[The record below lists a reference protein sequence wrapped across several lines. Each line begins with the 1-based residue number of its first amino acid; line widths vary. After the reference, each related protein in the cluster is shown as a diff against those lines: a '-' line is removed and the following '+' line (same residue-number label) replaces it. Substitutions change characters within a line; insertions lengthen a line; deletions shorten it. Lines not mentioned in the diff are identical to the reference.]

1 MGCRILFS
9 EKHYIK
15 TAFHDIKQAFG
26 AFAATDF
33 DGGRVFKAK
42 DNANDKMD
50 RCKAGIEIVEIEKH
64 DIKTAFHDIKQAIDA
79 FAATDFDGIRV

>member
-1 MGCRILFS
+1 MEYRILFS

-26 AFAATDF
+26 AFAATDL
-33 DGGRVFKAK
+33 DGVRVIRAK
-42 DNANDKMD
+42 DYANDKMG

-64 DIKTAFHDIKQAIDA
+64 DIKTVFHDTKQAFDA